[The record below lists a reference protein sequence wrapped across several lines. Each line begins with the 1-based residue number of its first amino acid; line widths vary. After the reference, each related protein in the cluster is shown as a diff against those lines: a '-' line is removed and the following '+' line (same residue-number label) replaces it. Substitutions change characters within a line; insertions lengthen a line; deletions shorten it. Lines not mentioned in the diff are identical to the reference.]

1 MKTKDIRELS
11 IDEMNKKLRDF
22 RNELLNLNIR
32 KNAGQVENTGKIRI
46 IRKDIARLETIKA
59 QKSK

>member
-1 MKTKDIRELS
+1 M
-11 IDEMNKKLRDF
+11 DEMNKKLRDF

-46 IRKDIARLETIKA
+46 LRKDIARLETIKA

>member
-1 MKTKDIRELS
+1 MKTKDIKELS
-11 IDEMNKKLRDF
+11 MDEMNKKLRDF

-46 IRKDIARLETIKA
+46 LRKDIARLETIKA

>member
-11 IDEMNKKLRDF
+11 PVEMDKKLRDF